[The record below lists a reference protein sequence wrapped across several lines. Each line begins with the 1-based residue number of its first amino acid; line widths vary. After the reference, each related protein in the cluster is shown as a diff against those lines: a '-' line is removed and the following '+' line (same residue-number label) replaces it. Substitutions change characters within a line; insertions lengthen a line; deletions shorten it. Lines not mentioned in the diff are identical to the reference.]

1 MSKLKKALEKA
12 KEAREQGI
20 TPTPEPEI
28 TAAAEHPPAA
38 EKAPTPSPAPAR
50 SAARSQ
56 PQTKVVASKRETLKK
71 NKIIAGLEPDAF
83 SDHIKI
89 MRTRIL
95 NLLEKTGGNS
105 LLITSPLPGEG
116 KTLTAI
122 NLAISI
128 SHEIDRTTLLVDADL
143 RTPMINNYFGIP
155 NGKGLSDYLQD
166 KATIPE
172 LLINPGIEKLTI
184 LPGGSPIPNSS
195 ELLGAPR
202 MESLVDEMKKRYP
215 DRFLIFDS
223 SSLLTSAD
231 PLVFSRYIDGIL
243 LVVEAERTP
252 RSAIEQAM
260 EMLKDKPV
268 LGTVFNKEKG
278 RSRVIDQY

>member
-1 MSKLKKALEKA
+1 MLSV
-12 KEAREQGI
+12 
-20 TPTPEPEI
+20 T
-28 TAAAEHPPAA
+28 
-38 EKAPTPSPAPAR
+38 
-50 SAARSQ
+50 
-56 PQTKVVASKRETLKK
+56 
-71 NKIIAGLEPDAF
+71 
-83 SDHIKI
+83 IKI

-105 LLITSPLPGEG
+105 LLVTSPLPGEG

-143 RTPMINNYFGIP
+143 RSPMINKYFGIP
-155 NGKGLSDYLQD
+155 EGKGLSDYLRG
-166 KATIPE
+166 KADIPD

-202 MESLVDEMKKRYP
+202 MESLVAEMKKRYP

-223 SSLLTSAD
+223 SSLLTTAD

-243 LVVEAERTP
+243 LVVEAEKTP
-252 RSAIEQAM
+252 KADIEKAR

-268 LGTVFNKEKG
+268 LGTVFNKEK
-278 RSRVIDQY
+278 V

>member
-12 KEAREQGI
+12 KEARELGSII
-20 TPTPEPEI
+20 TPEQEPSAIAASPQPVKTPEKIPTITPPE
-28 TAAAEHPPAA
+28 AE
-38 EKAPTPSPAPAR
+38 
-50 SAARSQ
+50 RSQ
-56 PQTKVVASKRETLKK
+56 AQTRVVTTNRKILKK
-71 NKIIAGLEPDAF
+71 HKIIAGLEPDAF

-105 LLITSPLPGEG
+105 LLVTSPLPGEG

-143 RTPMINNYFGIP
+143 RSPMINKYFGIP
-155 NGKGLSDYLQD
+155 EGKGLSDYLRG
-166 KATIPE
+166 KADIPD

-202 MESLVDEMKKRYP
+202 MESLVAEMKKRYP

-223 SSLLTSAD
+223 SSLLTTAD

-243 LVVEAERTP
+243 LVVEAEKTP
-252 RSAIEQAM
+252 KADIEKAR

-268 LGTVFNKEKG
+268 LGTVFNKEK
-278 RSRVIDQY
+278 V

>member
-12 KEAREQGI
+12 KEARELGNI
-20 TPTPEPEI
+20 TTPEQESAEIETVHPSVKIPEDI
-28 TAAAEHPPAA
+28 PTISQTAN
-38 EKAPTPSPAPAR
+38 
-50 SAARSQ
+50 RSQ
-56 PQTKVVASKRETLKK
+56 PQTKAVKTSRQTLKN
-71 NKIIAGLEPDAF
+71 NKIIAGLEPDKF

-95 NLLEKTGGNS
+95 NLLQESGGNS
-105 LLITSPLPGEG
+105 LLVTSPLPGEG

-143 RTPMINNYFGIP
+143 RSPMINKYFGIP
-155 NGKGLSDYLQD
+155 NGKGLSDYLRGEED
-166 KATIPE
+166 IPD

-184 LPGGSPIPNSS
+184 LPGGSPILNSS
-195 ELLGAPR
+195 ELLGAPK
-202 MESLVDEMKKRYP
+202 MESLVAEMKKRYP
-215 DRFLIFDS
+215 DRFIIFDS
-223 SSLLTSAD
+223 SSLLTTAD

-243 LVVEAERTP
+243 LVVEAEKTP
-252 RSAIEQAM
+252 KADIEKAK

-268 LGTVFNKEKG
+268 LGTVFNKEKA
-278 RSRVIDQY
+278 